1 MIDTVILLIM
11 FFLSKLCR
19 ICIKSGNKLVDIDA
33 KDYDMVPFSEKLEVC
48 TKMIIN
54 KESLST
60 QICMSCVHKLRV
72 SYTFHTMC
80 RQSTAILQGY
90 ITELL
95 SCAQDVSPEKY
106 LNSELRVTITPI
118 PIQIAQQHL
127 QPEQNN
133 NYKPSIIKAI
143 PLSCLKYD
151 EQKERKKRVSK
162 EQRCSL
168 LKRLLT
174 TINNDKDGDIAKK
187 IRNDLGNDILRE
199 STGGL
204 KDLFIFTKE
213 YDFGYNISNNT
224 PPLSICEQSP
234 LDRLE
239 EFSKTFFYTDFTEYR
254 ETILS
259 VLENDSSSSSDDEM
273 FDPFDEEE
281 DRLIWSGDNFIIKK
295 EIENQVEQIYIE
307 PDITIK
313 QEIDDCED
321 DNSNSEILPANFVQ
335 ACYEE
340 QSATS
345 SNKNNKAEY
354 IDFEKYLLSP
364 NKFKS
369 KSKAA
374 NKFLAEIIPIPSTSA
389 SNNNN
394 KYLNTNPFTSII
406 EPVSG
411 SESTSNSSTMGMVGP
426 SSLELLQNFA
436 SPRRG
441 KNFYPYSLKC
451 RTRGQPFINPQLK
464 EQFQMRSFNCSTC
477 NRRFKSPGYLHSHCT
492 KMGH

>member
-1 MIDTVILLIM
+1 M
-11 FFLSKLCR
+11 
-19 ICIKSGNKLVDIDA
+19 DIDE
-33 KDYDMVPFSEKLEVC
+33 KDYDLVPFSEKLEVC

-95 SCAQDVSPEKY
+95 TCAQDAHVSPDKY

-127 QPEQNN
+127 HPEQNN
-133 NYKPSIIKAI
+133 NYKSSIIKAI
-143 PLSCLKYD
+143 PCLKYD
-151 EQKERKKRVSK
+151 DQKERKKRVSK

-199 STGGL
+199 SASGGL
-204 KDLFIFTKE
+204 KDLFLFTKE

-224 PPLSICEQSP
+224 PPVSICEQSP

-254 ETILS
+254 DTILS
-259 VLENDSSSSSDDEM
+259 VLDCDYNSSDDDTM
-273 FDPFDEEE
+273 FDPFDAEE
-281 DRLIWSGDNFIIKK
+281 DRFIWNSDVAVKK
-295 EIENQVEQIYIE
+295 EVEHIYIE

-313 QEIDDCED
+313 QEIDDCDE
-321 DNSNSEILPANFVQ
+321 NSNSEILPANFVQ

-345 SNKNNKAEY
+345 STKPREY

-364 NKFKS
+364 S
-369 KSKAA
+369 KSKKS
-374 NKFLAEIIPIPSTSA
+374 NKFLAEILPIPSTSV
-389 SNNNN
+389 NNN
-394 KYLNTNPFTSII
+394 KYINTNPYTSIL
-406 EPVSG
+406 EPASD
-411 SESTSNSSTMGMVGP
+411 SIASNSSSTSSGP

-436 SPRRG
+436 GPRRG

-464 EQFQMRSFNCSTC
+464 EQFQMRSFNCTTC

>member
-19 ICIKSGNKLVDIDA
+19 ICIKSGNKLVDIDE
-33 KDYDMVPFSEKLEVC
+33 KDYDLVPFSEKLEVC

-95 SCAQDVSPEKY
+95 TCAQDVHVSPDKY

-118 PIQIAQQHL
+118 PIQIAQQ
-127 QPEQNN
+127 PEQNN
-133 NYKPSIIKAI
+133 NYKSSIIKAV

-151 EQKERKKRVSK
+151 DQKERKKRVSK

-187 IRNDLGNDILRE
+187 IRNDLGNDILR
-199 STGGL
+199 SSSSGGL
-204 KDLFIFTKE
+204 KDLFVFTKE
-213 YDFGYNISNNT
+213 YDFGYNISNNAT
-224 PPLSICEQSP
+224 PISICEQSP

-254 ETILS
+254 DTILS
-259 VLENDSSSSSDDEM
+259 VLDYDNNSSDDDTM
-273 FDPFDEEE
+273 FDPFDAEE
-281 DRLIWSGDNFIIKK
+281 DRLVWGADSVAIKK
-295 EIENQVEQIYIE
+295 EIEHIYIE

-313 QEIDDCED
+313 QEIDED
-321 DNSNSEILPANFVQ
+321 SEILPANFVQ

-345 SNKNNKAEY
+345 SKQREY

-364 NKFKS
+364 SKFKHHS
-369 KSKAA
+369 KS
-374 NKFLAEIIPIPSTSA
+374 NKFLPIASTSV
-389 SNNNN
+389 NNN
-394 KYLNTNPFTSII
+394 KYVNTNPYTSIL
-406 EPVSG
+406 EPASD
-411 SESTSNSSTMGMVGP
+411 SIASNSSSTSSGP

-436 SPRRG
+436 GPRRG

-464 EQFQMRSFNCSTC
+464 EQFQMRSFNCTTC